1 LWTPASSLNEVS
13 LKFFQLTP
21 SSKRQLAR
29 FKSIKRGYWSFI
41 IFSALIFLSVFLE
54 LLISERALVV
64 KYNDKYYFPTYG
76 QQIPGLQ
83 FGLDY
88 EYETNYRELKAK
100 LAGSPDHFVILP
112 LVPWGPLE
120 NDLEARFDAN
130 SKRLY
135 PPFAP
140 DIGRKHYFGTDSTG
154 RDILARLFY
163 GFRIAIAFS
172 IFLLFINYI
181 VGIAIGC
188 FMGWFGGRTDLYLQ
202 RFIEVLSNIPFLY
215 VVMIVASIVTPT
227 FFSLALIMAA
237 FGWINMTWYMRTA
250 TYREKARDYI
260 LAARSLGASDTRII
274 FKHIIPNSLALIIT
288 FIPFSISGGIV
299 SLTSLDFLGYGLPAP
314 TPSWGGLL
322 DEGVRNLSA
331 HWIITSVVTAMVII
345 LVVVTFMG
353 EAIREAFDPKKH
365 TTYE

>member
-1 LWTPASSLNEVS
+1 M
-13 LKFFQLTP
+13 KFFKMSP
-21 SSKRQLAR
+21 ASKRQFAR
-29 FKSIKRGYWSFI
+29 FKSIKRGYWSFV
-41 IFSALIFLSVFLE
+41 IFMSLILVSVFLE
-54 LLISERALVV
+54 LFISERALLV
-64 KYNDKYYFPTYG
+64 KYENKYYFPTYG
-76 QQIPGLQ
+76 HQIPGNV

-88 EYETNYRELKAK
+88 EYETNYRELHEKF
-100 LAGSPDHFVILP
+100 AGSSDNFVVLP

-120 NDLEARFDAN
+120 NDLEARYDQN

-140 DIGRKHYFGTDSTG
+140 EYARKHYLGTDSTG

-172 IFLLFINYI
+172 IFLLFINYFA
-181 VGIAIGC
+181 GIMIGC
-188 FMGWFGGRTDLYLQ
+188 FMGWLGGRTDLYMQ

-227 FFSLALIMAA
+227 FYSLGFIMAA
-237 FGWINMTWYMRTA
+237 FGWISMTWYMRTA

-260 LAARSLGASDTRII
+260 LAARSIGASDFRII
-274 FKHIIPNSLALIIT
+274 FKHIIPNSLALILT
-288 FIPFSISGGIV
+288 FIPFSISEAIV
-299 SLTSLDFLGYGLPAP
+299 SLTSLDFLGYGLPPP

-322 DEGVRNLSA
+322 DEGVRTLSA
-331 HWIITSVVTAMVII
+331 YWILSSVVTAMVIVLI
-345 LVVVTFMG
+345 LVTFMG
-353 EAIREAFDPKKH
+353 EAIREAFDPKRH